1 MGSGR
6 QACETVR
13 AAKKGVFSED
23 DTGTPHVLGK
33 LVSRFEMDSRWALA
47 GSVQALVAV
56 RDALKDK
63 LKTRQCATSNVATGP
78 DIDRISQTR
87 GQ

>member
-13 AAKKGVFSED
+13 LAKKGVFSED

-33 LVSRFEMDSRWALA
+33 LVSRLEMDCRWALA
-47 GSVQALVAV
+47 RSVRVLVAE
-56 RDALKDK
+56 RDALKET
-63 LKTRQCATSNVATGP
+63 LETQ
-78 DIDRISQTR
+78 QTNGAAR
-87 GQ
+87 RSA